1 MLTAALQTAERV
13 AREAGRLLQRHF
25 TTLHRRQIHTK
36 AKAEL
41 VTDIDRQ
48 VNRLIIRR
56 LLGKY
61 PDHGILAEEGGNRP
75 APSGYRWIIDPLDGT
90 TNYVTHIPYFSV
102 SIALTVNGSPILGVV
117 NAPET
122 NECFTAIVGQ
132 GARLNGHAIHTSQV
146 SALKNSMVAVSY
158 GNSRT
163 AITRAVEI
171 TRRLRFASHHLR
183 HNGSAALDLAYVA
196 AGRLD
201 ATIMAGRVHP
211 WDAAAGVVIVREA
224 GGQISDLDGQPFTW
238 QSTALLASNFHLHRA
253 LLRKLA

>member
-1 MLTAALQTAERV
+1 MIAEYLRTAETIG
-13 AREAGRLLQRHF
+13 REAGRLLQQHF
-25 TTLHRRQIHTK
+25 SKLHRRQIHTK

-48 VNRLIIRR
+48 VNRVILRR
-56 LLGKY
+56 LAAKY
-61 PDHGILAEEGGNRP
+61 PSHGILAEEGGNRP
-75 APSGYRWIIDPLDGT
+75 SPSGYRWIIDPLDGT
-90 TNYVTHIPYFSV
+90 TNYVTHVPYFGV

-122 NECFTAIVGQ
+122 DECFTAAVGR
-132 GARLNGHAIHTSQV
+132 GARLNGRAIHV
-146 SALKNSMVAVSY
+146 SRVATLHQSMVAVSY
-158 GNSRT
+158 GNSRS

-171 TRRLRFASHHLR
+171 TKRLGFASHHLR

-201 ATIMAGRVHP
+201 AAVMAGQVHA
-211 WDAAAGVVIVREA
+211 WDVAAGVVIAREA
-224 GGQISDLDGQPFTW
+224 GGEVSDLSGRPFTW
-238 QSTALLASNFHLHRA
+238 KSSALLASNFKLHRA

>member
-1 MLTAALQTAERV
+1 MLTDALHTAERV
-13 AREAGRLLQRHF
+13 AREAGRILQRHF
-25 TTLHRRQIHTK
+25 SHLHRQQIHTK

-56 LLGKY
+56 LLAKY
-61 PDHGILAEEGGNRP
+61 KNHGILAEEGGNRP

-90 TNYVTHIPYFSV
+90 TNYVTHVPYFGV
-102 SIALTVNGSPILGVV
+102 SIALTVNGNPILGVV

-132 GARLNGHAIHTSQV
+132 GARLNGRPISV
-146 SALKNSMVAVSY
+146 SSVKTLKNSMVAVSY
-158 GNSRT
+158 GSSRT

-171 TRRLRFASHHLR
+171 TRRLRFAAHHLR

-201 ATIMAGRVHP
+201 AAIMAGRIHP
-211 WDAAAGVVIVREA
+211 WDVAAGVVIVREA
-224 GGQISDLDGQPFTW
+224 GGQVSDLNGQPLNW
-238 QSTALLASNFHLHRA
+238 ASTALLASNFHLHRA